1 MVDFSGLVLNKRE
14 PVYEQIAAHAK
25 RQILLGLAQNG
36 DIMPSRRELAAMT
49 GVNPN
54 TAQKAY
60 RLMEDEGF
68 VITSGNTASTL
79 LITEALR
86 AQIEDELCNGLVQ
99 RFVQEAKQNH
109 LSYKKLLDLVSE
121 VWDAE

>member
-1 MVDFSGLVLNKRE
+1 MVDFSGFVLNKRE

-68 VITSGNTASTL
+68 VVTSGNTASTL

>member
-1 MVDFSGLVLNKRE
+1 
-14 PVYEQIAAHAK
+14 
-25 RQILLGLAQNG
+25 
-36 DIMPSRRELAAMT
+36 
-49 GVNPN
+49 
-54 TAQKAY
+54 
-60 RLMEDEGF
+60 MEDEGF
-68 VITSGNTASTL
+68 VVTSGNTASTL

>member
-60 RLMEDEGF
+60 RRMEDEGF
-68 VITSGNTASTL
+68 VVTSGNTASTL

>member
-68 VITSGNTASTL
+68 VVTSGNTASTL